1 MNNKL
6 IFADA
11 LDLLSYVLITYVT
24 TTEVLNW
31 IYTILLSASL
41 LLGIILKIITML
53 EDKKITKQEL
63 EELREE
69 LEKAKQELTNNQNK
83 EDTK

>member
-41 LLGIILKIITML
+41 LLGIVLKIITMV
-53 EDKKITKQEL
+53 EDKKITKEEL
-63 EELREE
+63 EELKTE
-69 LEKAKQELTNNQNK
+69 LDKAKQEIQNK
-83 EDTK
+83 ENK